1 MESTAVSR
9 SPIRFALPLIAS
21 LILVSAGHAASR
33 TPFAYVSPQPG
44 STRVSPVN
52 NIALRA
58 GPELDARTV
67 HAGLLQVH
75 GSRSGAHEGRVRL
88 SADRRTLLFEPL
100 QPYATG
106 ETVTVELAAGL
117 RTAAGAPVSG
127 TTFSFEVA
135 VVDPRTASRPAS
147 PSFAS
152 PSSDIGVLAAWPV
165 PQTATADSSTDW
177 LATLPPITT
186 RLPFGPARDEAYL
199 LAPFQFAP
207 VPGTGNLVIVDGH
220 GQPLYEA
227 VYPLASFA
235 ADFKVQPGGRLSAW
249 LEGPS
254 HFIVMDSAY
263 TVIDTFTVGNGYTT
277 DVHELVLLP
286 DGHALLMAYD
296 PQPVAMDTVVAGGD
310 PNATVIGLIIQELD
324 EQKNVVFQWRSWD
337 HFAITDAVVSPL
349 ATLTGSLVDYVH
361 GNSIER
367 ALDGNLIISS
377 RHLNEITKIDRN
389 TGDVIW
395 RMGRNAANNDF
406 TFPND
411 PRGFSHQH
419 DARILPNGHLTL
431 FDNGNLLNPLYS
443 RAVEYAL
450 DESTHVATM
459 VWEHR
464 HSPEIFAGAMGGMRR
479 MADGSSVI
487 GWGGNFGSAK
497 LTDVDADGNVRTELQ
512 MPAPWVTYRA
522 FRSPWRTSRFSI
534 EPSSVVL
541 QTTGQAAW
549 DTATVTLR
557 NTWDRPIT
565 FVSMGAPDSTVVG
578 ALADTTLPLTLA
590 PGDSASIRLTYS
602 GNPPEGLLR
611 TRFYVAQ
618 QSDSEYVAQ
627 YVDVTGQYV
636 PGLSVEHGAPHVLA
650 SRVSPNPAHAR
661 TRISYTLPT
670 ESDVRLD
677 IFDVSGRRVAQWLEA
692 HQSAGPHV
700 VEGITAGFAPG
711 LYHYRLRA
719 GTRTAFG
726 KWVVSR

>member
-1 MESTAVSR
+1 MTLHATRTALLLV
-9 SPIRFALPLIAS
+9 AS
-21 LILVSAGHAASR
+21 LVLAASAHATPR
-33 TPFAYVSPQPG
+33 SPFAYVSPLPG

-52 NIALRA
+52 NIALRV
-58 GPELDARTV
+58 GPELDPRTV
-67 HAGLLQVH
+67 HAGLLQVT
-75 GSRSGAHEGRVRL
+75 GSQSGTHAGRVRL
-88 SADRRTLLFEPL
+88 STDRRTLLFDPQ

-106 ETVTVELAAGL
+106 ETVSVRLASGL
-117 RTAAGAPVSG
+117 RTAAGTSVPE
-127 TTFSFEVA
+127 TDFSFTVA
-135 VVDPRTASRPAS
+135 SVDPRTVSRPSREAFTS
-147 PSFAS
+147 PQA
-152 PSSDIGVLAAWPV
+152 DVGVLAAWPA
-165 PQTATADSSTDW
+165 PPTAAADSSTDW

-186 RLPFGPARDEAYL
+186 RLPFGPATDEAYL
-199 LAPFQFAP
+199 LAPFKFSAAP
-207 VPGTGNLVIVDGH
+207 STGNLVIVDGH

-227 VYPLASFA
+227 VHTRTSFA
-235 ADFKVQPGGRLSAW
+235 ADFKVQHAGRLSTW

-254 HFIVMDSAY
+254 HFIVMDSTY

-296 PQPVAMDTVVAGGD
+296 PQPVAMDTVVAGGK

-349 ATLTGSLVDYVH
+349 ATLTGAIVDYVH

-367 ALDGNLIISS
+367 TPDGNLIISS
-377 RHLNEITKIDRN
+377 RHMNEITKIDRN
-389 TGDVIW
+389 TGAILW

-431 FDNGNLLNPLYS
+431 FDNGNLLDPVYS
-443 RAVEYAL
+443 RAIEYAL
-450 DESTHVATM
+450 DESAHVATL
-459 VWEHR
+459 VWQHR
-464 HSPEIFAGAMGGMRR
+464 HSPDVFAGAMGGMRR

-487 GWGGNFGSAK
+487 GWGGNFGIAK
-497 LTDVDADGNVRTELQ
+497 VTDVDLDGNVRAELQ
-512 MPAPWVTYRA
+512 MPNPWVTYRA
-522 FRSPWRTSRFSI
+522 FRSPWRTSRFTLEPTSI
-534 EPSSVVL
+534 EL

-565 FVSMGAPDSTVVG
+565 FVSMGSPDSTVVG
-578 ALADTTLPLTLA
+578 VLADTTLPLTLA
-590 PGDSASIRLTYS
+590 PGESTSLRLTYS

-618 QSDSEYVAQ
+618 ASDSEYVAQ
-627 YVDVTGQYV
+627 YLDVTGHYV
-636 PGLSVEHGAPHVLA
+636 PGLAVEEGAQRPLA

-661 TRISYTLPT
+661 TRIEYTLPT
-670 ESDVRLD
+670 EADVRLD
-677 IFDVSGRRVAQWLEA
+677 VFDVSGRRVAQWLEA
-692 HQSAGPHV
+692 RQPAGTHV
-700 VEGITAGFAPG
+700 VDGITAGFAPG

-719 GTRTAFG
+719 GDRTAHG